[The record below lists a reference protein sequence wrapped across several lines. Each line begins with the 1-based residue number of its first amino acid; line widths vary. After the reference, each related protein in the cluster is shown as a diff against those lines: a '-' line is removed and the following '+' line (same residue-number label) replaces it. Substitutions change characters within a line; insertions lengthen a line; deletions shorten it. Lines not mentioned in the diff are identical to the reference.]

1 MLRFGSSNL
10 GEGLST
16 AILLFCI
23 GTMSIVGPI
32 ESAVNGNHTYLF
44 TNATLD
50 FVSSIVLASTYGI
63 GIALAAPVLFCWQG
77 AIYMGASFLAGFLS
91 EPLMAEI
98 SIVGGVLIATSGLSI
113 LNIKDC
119 KTMNMLPSLL
129 VPPLWFLLAGVLGLG

>member
-1 MLRFGSSNL
+1 
-10 GEGLST
+10 
-16 AILLFCI
+16 
-23 GTMSIVGPI
+23 MSIVGPI

-129 VPPLWFLLAGVLGLG
+129 VPPLWFLLVGVLGLG